1 MPKNRSF
8 KARLSDLPHSLSA
21 RTSERRTGRSDK
33 LLSLCWNIPTNVE
46 FGVLGRRT
54 AIVGGRPRGE
64 PKSAISDADRGNPG
78 DPVGGRA
85 VAFLPRRRV
94 CHKGRLMTQDLTSA
108 GCCEM
113 HQWIASVRCVRK
125 RSALRLPLG
134 RRKAGAG

>member
-54 AIVGGRPRGE
+54 AIVGGRLRGE

-94 CHKGRLMTQDLTSA
+94 CHKGGLMRRLTRRRVLGLARLS
-108 GCCEM
+108 G
-113 HQWIASVRCVRK
+113 IAENTPQPTR
-125 RSALRLPLG
+125 
-134 RRKAGAG
+134 